1 MQSMT
6 PSSDS
11 HSHANLKHT
20 KLTISLASTPQ
31 EIREV
36 QRLRHRVFTETF
48 QLSGPV
54 DSGGLNIDEFDDYC
68 DHLIVR
74 DTQTSCVVGTYRVMS
89 PTAAQRM
96 GRYYCEQE
104 FDLSRLNHLR
114 PRMTEAGHACVHP
127 DYRSGSVIMLLWTGL
142 AMYMRRE
149 HCDFLVGCASVSLAD
164 GGQNA
169 AALYHALTAQNFA
182 PSEYRVTPHNPFPVH
197 ERESGHIPQMP
208 PLLKGYLRSGAWVCG
223 EPAWDPDYNAADFFM
238 LLPLSKLDSRYARH
252 YLKADT
258 PAHSS

>member
-6 PSSDS
+6 PSNES
-11 HSHANLKHT
+11 HSSANLKHT

-31 EIREV
+31 EIREA
-36 QRLRHRVFTETF
+36 QRLRHRVFTKTF
-48 QLSGPV
+48 QLSEPIN
-54 DSGGLNIDEFDDYC
+54 SGSLNIDEFDAYC

-74 DTQTSCVVGTYRVMS
+74 DTQTSYVVGTYRVMS

-149 HCDFLVGCASVSLAD
+149 RSD
-164 GGQNA
+164 
-169 AALYHALTAQNFA
+169 
-182 PSEYRVTPHNPFPVH
+182 
-197 ERESGHIPQMP
+197 
-208 PLLKGYLRSGAWVCG
+208 YLRVA
-223 EPAWDPDYNAADFFM
+223 PA
-238 LLPLSKLDSRYARH
+238 
-252 YLKADT
+252 
-258 PAHSS
+258 